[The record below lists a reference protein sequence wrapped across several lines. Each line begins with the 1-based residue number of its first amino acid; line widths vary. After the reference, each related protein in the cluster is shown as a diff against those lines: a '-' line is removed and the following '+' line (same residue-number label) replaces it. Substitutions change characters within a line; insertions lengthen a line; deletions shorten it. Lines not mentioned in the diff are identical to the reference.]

1 MLSSFWNPA
10 SQLRRGRSEC
20 HVCLG
25 DQSIV
30 GTFGVS
36 ISCDSSGMCPTY
48 DTPSLL
54 IVMDVYLLI

>member
-1 MLSSFWNPA
+1 MLSSFWNPTCR
-10 SQLRRGRSEC
+10 LRRGRPEC

-36 ISCDSSGMCPTY
+36 ILRDSPGMCPTY

-54 IVMDVYLLI
+54 VVMDIYLLI